1 MMVNLN
7 QAVVGQTPFKESK
20 HKLLKK
26 LKSLH
31 KSQLKP
37 QKSKDL
43 NHRPQSR
50 KRKKNNKK

>member
-43 NHRPQSR
+43 NHRPQST